1 MTPLFQLWGC
11 GMKVWQ
17 MQMWERGRVVSAG
30 WAPRGPELGVRCRMD
45 GAAQPPSPLQNKPLP
60 QPQESGAW
68 GRVPPGHELLQS
80 CWCHCFYMNFFFF
93 NSDFFFFFLL
103 PLLLLF
109 HPHLERKNAGSCVLH
124 FSLCSRKNI
133 YIFFPYRYI
142 EECMISIWC
151 SKKERFLF
159 FFLVC

>member
-68 GRVPPGHELLQS
+68 GRVPPGHELLQN
-80 CWCHCFYMNFFFF
+80 CWCHCFYMIFFFLIPIFFFF
-93 NSDFFFFFLL
+93 YF
-103 PLLLLF
+103 P
-109 HPHLERKNAGSCVLH
+109 SC
-124 FSLCSRKNI
+124 FSSTHTWRGRMQAHACCIFPCAAENI
-133 YIFFPYRYI
+133 YIFFFPYRYI

-151 SKKERFLF
+151 SKKEHFLF